1 VTISNQNPL
10 LSSSFLEECLK
21 TYHNS
26 MNISSKY
33 WLSYIQTIFRMN
45 DSMRSRN
52 YTKLTANRNNVPN
65 TFLTNFV
72 NASNYE
78 LEKQLSSKD
87 FLQSFHDYMENILNL
102 DVIQKQIFSFSSLS
116 YQDKLVDESLKYYNN
131 NIASINQTPHKVIAQ
146 IEGSRIL
153 HYYTPQE
160 SSSAGYTTPL
170 LIIYAPIN
178 RYHIMDLSP
187 NRSIVNK
194 FVSAGF
200 DVFLLDWGEKQ
211 SEGRLTISNYVQ
223 RIGQVVELIA
233 NFTKTEKISL
243 YGYSWGGTLSL
254 IYCALHNNR
263 IKNLILQSANL
274 DFDKDY
280 TIIAEW
286 MRNFPIGK
294 FKDEYK
300 EMFGHFI
307 DLAFLMRNPVLRST
321 DRIKYAL
328 DMKEYE
334 PFQFI
339 QNLVKIGAW
348 ITNTPDIPGQLFE
361 QFAIDLY
368 QKNQLIKNQ
377 LSIQKK
383 GKVNG
388 LKETTRVNLK
398 EITVPI
404 LNIVGTNDDLVA
416 PSSSKPISDSVSS
429 KDKKTIEFPSG
440 HIELCISH
448 DAHQNLW
455 PEVVNWLQSK

>member
-1 VTISNQNPL
+1 MVL
-10 LSSSFLEECLK
+10 R
-21 TYHNS
+21 H
-26 MNISSKY
+26 
-33 WLSYIQTIFRMN
+33 
-45 DSMRSRN
+45 
-52 YTKLTANRNNVPN
+52 
-65 TFLTNFV
+65 FLTV
-72 NASNYE
+72 NYAYC
-78 LEKQLSSKD
+78 QCRCRD
-87 FLQSFHDYMENILNL
+87 F
-102 DVIQKQIFSFSSLS
+102 
-116 YQDKLVDESLKYYNN
+116 
-131 NIASINQTPHKVIAQ
+131 
-146 IEGSRIL
+146 RR
-153 HYYTPQE
+153 
-160 SSSAGYTTPL
+160 SAP
-170 LIIYAPIN
+170 
-178 RYHIMDLSP
+178 
-187 NRSIVNK
+187 
-194 FVSAGF
+194 AGF

-211 SEGRLTISNYVQ
+211 SEGRLTISDYVQ
-223 RIGQVVELIA
+223 RIEQAVELID

-455 PEVVNWLQSK
+455 PEVVNWLLSK